1 MADVQGII
9 FLVDAADRTR
19 FEEAAEELGKLLDDP
34 ALARVPLAVLGNKID
49 IPVAASEDELRHSL
63 GLYTHMTSGA
73 DKIREG
79 ILRLRLLRSSFY
91 SSVSSSY
98 ARQVRG
104 EGRYFRETFGT
115 LHVFRG
121 ETPLGSS
128 RELLK
133 SMYMK
138 AFKGRVDHSMAF

>member
-9 FLVDAADRTR
+9 FLVDVADRTR

-73 DKIREG
+73 DKIR
-79 ILRLRLLRSSFY
+79 
-91 SSVSSSY
+91 
-98 ARQVRG
+98 
-104 EGRYFRETFGT
+104 
-115 LHVFRG
+115 
-121 ETPLGSS
+121 
-128 RELLK
+128 
-133 SMYMK
+133 
-138 AFKGRVDHSMAF
+138 